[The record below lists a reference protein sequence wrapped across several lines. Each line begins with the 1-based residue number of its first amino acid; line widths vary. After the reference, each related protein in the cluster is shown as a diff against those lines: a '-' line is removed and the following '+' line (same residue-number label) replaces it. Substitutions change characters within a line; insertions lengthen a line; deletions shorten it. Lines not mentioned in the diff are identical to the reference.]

1 MSLDRVNKFLANIE
15 EEEKQLKEIQANSV
29 VLDGASVMR
38 NIVISEIKDIARL
51 SNLSSELLGYL
62 SKDLKKLSRKEQQYF
77 WRDVE
82 AVNARK
88 EDWIFK
94 ISQEA
99 AKNDFIKKL
108 LNLASQPTETV
119 VSENGEVF
127 PSSVTEEE
135 KTKLR
140 ALIVDLLNAGVK
152 G

>member
-119 VSENGEVF
+119 ISENGEVF

-140 ALIVDLLNAGVK
+140 ALIVDLLNAGAK

>member
-51 SNLSSELLGYL
+51 SSLSSELLNYL

-99 AKNDFIKKL
+99 SKNEFIKKL